1 MGFKMLSQTNSCFV
15 SKPAKD
21 KKNEMIKETK
31 YTTANGFSNDFV
43 FFRIS
48 FFIHRL
54 SILIR
59 YPESMRNNGT

>member
-1 MGFKMLSQTNSCFV
+1 MLSQTNSCFV

-21 KKNEMIKETK
+21 KQNEMIKETK
-31 YTTANGFSNDFV
+31 YTTANSFSNESV

-59 YPESMRNNGT
+59 YPESMKNNGM

>member
-1 MGFKMLSQTNSCFV
+1 MLSQTNSCFV

-48 FFIHRL
+48 FFIH
-54 SILIR
+54 LIR
-59 YPESMRNNGT
+59 YPESMKNNGT